1 MSTGELGRRAPV
13 GIDRCGNMCP
23 ICDRTWHTKQHRPV
37 SKANLIAWFRSS
49 DFYRHMPLSAKDNTE
64 SLTNLLWNGKETWI
78 FSIFKLAKST
88 LNKYN
93 VECLMQSLIA
103 ATYLCKMYIDYYT
116 TDISVIYSDLCDTNT
131 SVKSESRRMSAAN
144 WRHGNGDKS
153 SSSTP
158 TFPYSFSSC
167 SFVT

>member
-1 MSTGELGRRAPV
+1 MSTGELGRAPV

-37 SKANLIAWFRSS
+37 SKENLIAWFRSS

-64 SLTNLLWNGKETWI
+64 SLTNLLWNGKESWI

-93 VECLMQSLIA
+93 VECLMQSLTA
-103 ATYLCKMYIDYYT
+103 AKIIKWNVTKSKGVEWDLNSVTKLIEENETSHTIEKQCYEIDSYWEGINLH
-116 TDISVIYSDLCDTNT
+116 DD
-131 SVKSESRRMSAAN
+131 
-144 WRHGNGDKS
+144 
-153 SSSTP
+153 
-158 TFPYSFSSC
+158 
-167 SFVT
+167 